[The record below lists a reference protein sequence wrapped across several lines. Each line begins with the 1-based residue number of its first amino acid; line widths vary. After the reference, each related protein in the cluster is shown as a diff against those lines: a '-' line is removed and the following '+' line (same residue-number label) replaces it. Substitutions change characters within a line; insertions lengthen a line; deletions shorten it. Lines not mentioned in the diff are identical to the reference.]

1 MAEDQPVKFDTQGVK
16 KRFMFVNRRAP
27 YGSIYA
33 LEMLEMVLISAAF
46 EQHAAIVFI
55 DDGVFQIKKGQDT
68 AALGMKNFSPTYRVV
83 EMEKDDANEDDD
95 IDMVWRIIVE
105 KESLEAR
112 GLEADDLLVG
122 VEVMAAEELSALM
135 AAQDVVL
142 SG

>member
-1 MAEDQPVKFDTQGVK
+1 MADDSRREFDTEGVK

-33 LEMLEMVLISAAF
+33 LEILEMVLISAAF

-68 AALGMKNFSPTYRVV
+68 KSLGIKNFSPTYGVV
-83 EMEKDDANEDDD
+83 EMEKQDAEEDDD
-95 IDMVWRIIVE
+95 MDMVWRIIVE
-105 KESLEAR
+105 KESMEAR
-112 GLEADDLLVG
+112 GLSADDLIVG
-122 VEVMAAEELSALM
+122 VEVLGADALSALM
-135 AAQDVVL
+135 DAQDVVL